1 MRTRLVVFALALLA
15 VSAGLGAA
23 EDPLIGTWKL
33 NLAKSK
39 YSPGPLPQGE
49 TLKFEAYG
57 DNGIKVTAQIT
68 DAQGKATVIEYSG
81 SFDGKDVPVTG
92 AEDADTAS
100 MKRINAYTTERAYKK
115 AGKVTTTARRVVSK
129 DGKTLTV
136 TSKGTNAKGQAVNN
150 VSVLDKQ

>member
-15 VSAGLGAA
+15 VSTGLGAA
-23 EDPLIGTWKL
+23 EDPLVGTWKL

-49 TLKFEAYG
+49 TLKFEPYG

-81 SFDGKDVPVTG
+81 SFDGKDVSVAGT
-92 AEDADTAS
+92 EDADTAS
-100 MKRINAYTTERAYKK
+100 MKRIDAYTTERTYKK

-129 DGKTLTV
+129 DGKALTI

-150 VSVLDKQ
+150 VSVFDKQ

>member
-1 MRTRLVVFALALLA
+1 MRTRLVVFALALVG

-39 YSPGPLPQGE
+39 FSPGPPPQGE
-49 TLKFEAYG
+49 ILKFEPYG
-57 DNGIKVTAQIT
+57 DNGIKVTAQVT
-68 DAQGKATVIEYSG
+68 DAQGKAVVTEYSG

-92 AEDADTAS
+92 TEDADTAS
-100 MKRINAYTTERAYKK
+100 MKRINASTTERTYKK

-136 TSKGTNAKGQAVNN
+136 TSKGTNAKGQPVNN
-150 VSVLDKQ
+150 VSVFDKQ